1 MTNMKHLI
9 AVVVAVSLFGVA
21 AAQDTVSGPDG
32 KVRGWYMSYWY
43 DSCYEYYESD
53 PFYPDEELLTLF
65 GGQYHHPQFLLAK
78 GERVKYPAA
87 LKGVSVWIRDW
98 RTYSVNVRDTV
109 RLPEYIY
116 IYQQRTRTIGDT
128 KDTILLV
135 DSVRWDTARC
145 QILKVPLNADTDKYG
160 FKYSQ
165 LYTAYFDHPV
175 EVDSLFF
182 MEGSCNNNYLDYSWY
197 YSNPPT
203 LYNGVYRY
211 DRAFTTGCPFEFSTP
226 LLEHGLPNN
235 TWYNIVVDDHNQPW
249 GLYMPLIDFVD
260 LHVVPADSSMGS
272 AGPYDTVS
280 KNTTQQIWARP
291 YSGYRFTHWND
302 GVTSNPR
309 AIRLMSDTTFIAY
322 FDTNTRY
329 HVAVSS
335 NRSYG
340 GRVDGGGDYYY
351 GDTAELKAV
360 PLMANYRFVRWNDG
374 DTSNPR
380 YEVVTQDTAFEA
392 QFARNDEGIEQ
403 AEEERFFTLSPNP
416 ARDEVTVTV
425 GENAVLPCEVV
436 LRDEQGRKLLRR
448 RMGVDPDS
456 SSHPTK
462 EGTRL
467 TLSTRGLAAG
477 LYLVT
482 LESPQGSSTQKL
494 VVERN

>member
-1 MTNMKHLI
+1 MKHFI
-9 AVVVAVSLFGVA
+9 ALLMAVSLCGVA

-32 KVRGWYMSYWY
+32 KVKGWYMSYWY

-53 PFYPDEELLTLF
+53 LFDPDKERLTLF
-65 GGQYHHPQFLLAK
+65 GGQYKQTYFRLAK

-87 LKGVSVWIRDW
+87 LNGVSVWVRDW
-98 RTYSVNVRDTV
+98 KTYPTEVSDTV

-116 IYQQRTRTIGDT
+116 IYQQSTIGASRDT
-128 KDTILLV
+128 MILL
-135 DSVRWDTARC
+135 DSVRWDTARY

-165 LYTAYFDHPV
+165 LYTAYFDQPV

-182 MEGSCNNNYLDYSWY
+182 MAGSCNNNYYDEWHYI
-197 YSNPPT
+197 NPPT

-226 LLEHGLPNN
+226 VMLYYITLDMWENELLA
-235 TWYNIVVDDHNQPW
+235 DHNQPW
-249 GLYMPLIDFVD
+249 GLYMPLIEFVD
-260 LHVVPADSSMGS
+260 LHVVSADSSMGT

-291 YSGYRFTHWND
+291 YSGYHFLHWND
-302 GVTSNPR
+302 GDTHNPR
-309 AIRLMSDTTFIAY
+309 AIRLMSDTTFVAY
-322 FDTNTRY
+322 FETNTRY

-335 NRSYG
+335 YRSYG
-340 GRVDGGGDYYY
+340 GRVDGGGDYYE
-351 GDTAELKAV
+351 GDTAELRAV
-360 PLMANYRFVRWNDG
+360 PLMVNYRFVRWNDG

-380 YEVVTQDTAFEA
+380 YVVVTQDTAFEA

-403 AEEERFFTLSPNP
+403 AEEERFFTLTPNP
-416 ARDEVTVTV
+416 ARDEVTVAM

-436 LRDEQGRKLLRR
+436 LRDEQGRELLRQ
-448 RMGVDPDS
+448 RMEAYPGS
-456 SSHPTK
+456 SSHPSK
-462 EGTRL
+462 EGTKV

-494 VVERN
+494 VVERH